1 MTNGTRLA
9 TAACMST
16 VLLWQGAI
24 SLQDTRSHQGRVD
37 APPRKSATVEERAII
52 PFANEVPARS
62 IWNAATVDPFAK
74 PPIRPN
80 TLRTDEPA
88 PTPVTVAVEISTPE
102 FPYKR
107 FGRMISTDGQAID
120 YIVHDDAIRLLRAGE
135 VIDGAYRVEQV
146 EDDGLRL
153 TYLPTNTPLQV
164 RTGQPAV
171 E

>member
-1 MTNGTRLA
+1 
-9 TAACMST
+9 
-16 VLLWQGAI
+16 
-24 SLQDTRSHQGRVD
+24 
-37 APPRKSATVEERAII
+37 
-52 PFANEVPARS
+52 
-62 IWNAATVDPFAK
+62 
-74 PPIRPN
+74 
-80 TLRTDEPA
+80 
-88 PTPVTVAVEISTPE
+88 
-102 FPYKR
+102 
-107 FGRMISTDGQAID
+107 MISTDGQAID